1 MKKKFY
7 LRLILIILLVVAIA
21 GAIVAVLCKPQVN
34 YSDTEI
40 AEAKQVAE
48 DKFYESYF
56 TLDGLHYDQAATK
69 EFYKKNRKGDWGTE
83 RYDKI
88 MVLKGNII
96 VADDVPPFT
105 AFEAGTTCQ
114 DWMFILAKTKTDT
127 TWKYVDGGY

>member
-7 LRLILIILLVVAIA
+7 LRLLLVIFLVVAIA
-21 GAIVAVLCKPQVN
+21 VTIVALICKPQVN
-34 YSDTEI
+34 YSDMEI

-56 TLDGLHYDQAATK
+56 SLDGLHYDQEATK
-69 EFYKKNRKGDWGTE
+69 EFYKKNRKGSWGTE
-83 RYDKI
+83 KYDKI

-96 VADDVPPFT
+96 VANEVPPFT
-105 AFEAGTTCQ
+105 PFEAGTTCQ
-114 DWMFILAKTKTDT
+114 DWMFILAKTKIDT

>member
-7 LRLILIILLVVAIA
+7 LRLILIVLLVVAIA
-21 GAIVAVLCKPQVN
+21 GAIVVLLCKPQVN

-56 TLDGLHYDQAATK
+56 TLDGLYYDQAATK
-69 EFYKKNRKGDWGTE
+69 EFYKRNRKGDWGTE